1 MKTKMIFNLSQAN
14 LFLQNGCRVI
24 GVGTGRHGKIYLL
37 FVVDDKFTI
46 CMDKWNNYDFKK

>member
-14 LFLQNGCRVI
+14 LFIQNGCKVV

-37 FVVDDKFTI
+37 FEVDATFEKW
-46 CMDKWNNYDFKK
+46 MEKWNNYDFKK